1 MKGMTMPQEAY
12 PCAGCDV
19 LTTRINYAHELPSC
33 SRECDELLDAVNYIT
48 PADEKENPDHE

>member
-1 MKGMTMPQEAY
+1 MPQEAY